1 MLLRCGADAECAQ
14 ALTGG
19 AVAVTTL
26 DDRVLSVALEEI
38 VTPGLVMRVSEE
50 GLPLPGGGKVGAVQ
64 PCIYHRSHCKNDET
78 NKSPRRVY
86 KADD

>member
-64 PCIYHRSHCKNDET
+64 SCIYHRSHCKNDET